1 MNTDSVNTPLNPKEK
16 RFMRICKLQLSLLC
30 LVASSAL
37 PPVAHAQWAV
47 IDAPALAQ
55 LIQQVETTEQ
65 QLATARAQ
73 LLQAQQAL
81 QTTTGMRG
89 MELLLSGTLRNYLP
103 PDWQQVTAALQGSGS
118 YGSLSADVQ
127 NLIATN
133 AVLSPQRLATLPS
146 SGQLLVQGERQWSAM
161 QQALAHAA
169 LANAS
174 NRFAA
179 MQTLIA
185 AISSA
190 ADQKGILDLQAR
202 INAELGMLQNEQ
214 TKVQLLNQS
223 ALAQASSL
231 ELQAREQVLDAHGR
245 FEARFQPVP

>member
-1 MNTDSVNTPLNPKEK
+1 
-16 RFMRICKLQLSLLC
+16 MRTRNVQLSLLC
-30 LVASSAL
+30 LIASSAL
-37 PPVAHAQWAV
+37 LPAARAQWAV

-81 QTTTGMRG
+81 QTTTGVRG
-89 MELLLSGTLRNYLP
+89 MEVLLSGTIRNYLP
-103 PDWQQVTAALQGSGS
+103 PDWRQVTAALQGSNG
-118 YGSLSADVQ
+118 YGGLSADVQ

-133 AVLSPQRLATLPS
+133 AVLSPQRISTLPA
-146 SGQLLVQGERQWSAM
+146 SGQQLVQGERQWGAM
-161 QQALAHAA
+161 QQALAHQA

-185 AISSA
+185 AISTA

-223 ALAQASSL
+223 ALAQVSSL
-231 ELQAREQVLDAHGR
+231 SLQAREQVLVGHGR

>member
-1 MNTDSVNTPLNPKEK
+1 
-16 RFMRICKLQLSLLC
+16 MRIRKFQLSLLC
-30 LVASSAL
+30 LAASSML

-81 QTTTGMRG
+81 QTTTGVRG

-103 PDWQQVTAALQGSGS
+103 PDWQQVTAALQGSSS
-118 YGSLSADVQ
+118 YASLSADVQ

-146 SGQLLVQGERQWSAM
+146 SGQQLVQGERQWSAM

-179 MQTLIA
+179 LQTLIA

-214 TKVQLLNQS
+214 TKLQV
-223 ALAQASSL
+223 LAQATEAMSAVNAQR
-231 ELQAREQVLDAHGR
+231 EREQVIVGQGQFAT
-245 FEARFQPVP
+245 RFQPAP